1 MQYVA
6 YFMLCGLGG
15 LLFSFTNLSIAWM
28 IGALVV
34 GSLVAIFQPDFLNLK
49 HAVNTIPASWLWLGQ
64 GILGVQL
71 GLYIN
76 MTLIDTLS
84 NYWLIILTVLVLS
97 MIFAFITGFFLYYF
111 TKTDLLSSFIATAPG
126 GVAAMPAYAQEV
138 GADVATVSVTQ
149 VLRIVLV
156 ISTVPVLLSFN
167 GGNGGAAA
175 EVQTVAYES
184 TFLPL
189 TFSQFGWTFLLLALA
204 LFGAVASKKLK
215 IPTPWLLG
223 AMVTVA
229 VFNLI
234 SGQATPEATLWWPD
248 WALPVAQLFLGASIG
263 AKMQRELFRDAKAVI
278 IVGILSSLALIAALA
293 ALSILV
299 ASQTQL
305 DMITSILAFSPG
317 GVAEMAATAVELGA
331 DSTFVVAVQVIRI
344 MAVLLVLPP
353 LFQILRKYI
362 LKEEK
367 ENRQQAS

>member
-1 MQYVA
+1 MPYII
-6 YFMLCGLGG
+6 YFILCGLGG

-34 GSLVAIFQPDFLNLK
+34 GSLVAIFQPGFLDLK
-49 HAVNTIPASWLWLGQ
+49 RAVNKVPKSWLWLGQ
-64 GILGVQL
+64 GILGIQL

-76 MTLIDTLS
+76 MTLIETLS
-84 NYWLIILTVLVLS
+84 NYWIIILSVLVLS
-97 MIFAFITGFFLYYF
+97 IIFAFITGFFLFYF

-138 GADVATVSVTQ
+138 DANVAAVSVTQ
-149 VLRIVLV
+149 VLRVVLV

-167 GGNGGAAA
+167 GGNGGASENIQSITYEA
-175 EVQTVAYES
+175 TV
-184 TFLPL
+184 LPL
-189 TFSQFGWTFLLLALA
+189 SFGQFGWTFLLLALA
-204 LFGAVASKKLK
+204 LLFAFTSKKLK
-215 IPTPWLLG
+215 IPAPWLLG
-223 AMVTVA
+223 AMVTA
-229 VFNLI
+229 AAFNLI
-234 SGQATPEATLWWPD
+234 SAQALPAATLWWPD

-263 AKMQRELFRDAKAVI
+263 AKMQKDLFRDSKAVI
-278 IVGILSSLALIAALA
+278 IVGIISSLALIAALA

-317 GVAEMAATAVELGA
+317 GVAEMAATAVELDA

-353 LFQILRKYI
+353 MFQLLRKYV
-362 LKEEK
+362 LKEGK
-367 ENRQQAS
+367 ENHVKSS